1 MDKFELCDQDI
12 STELLERYLKS
23 EVIAVDTETRGLNPH
38 RDRLCLVQLCDDD
51 GYVSAIRIR
60 RGQTEAPNLKTLM
73 EAENITKVFH
83 FLSIDFTCLLSLP
96 F

>member
-1 MDKFELCDQDI
+1 MDNFELCEQDI
-12 STELLERYLKS
+12 SKELLERYLKS
-23 EVIAVDTETRGLNPH
+23 TAIAVDTETMGLNPY

-83 FLSIDFTCLLSLP
+83 PRSGWYCF
-96 F
+96 